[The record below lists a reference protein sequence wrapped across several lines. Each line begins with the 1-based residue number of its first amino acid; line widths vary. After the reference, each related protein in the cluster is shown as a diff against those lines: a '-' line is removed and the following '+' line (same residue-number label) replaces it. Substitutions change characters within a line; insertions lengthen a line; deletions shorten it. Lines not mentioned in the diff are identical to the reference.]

1 MLMKKEQLREYEKK
15 RKKAIC
21 DNLSDDEKEQVR
33 KDDKKRKMNK
43 RSQTLD
49 ERNSIFNNLQMCS
62 MVDPFMLSSQAFRLT
77 EGDFEIAFQEGPAYI
92 YICWKFE
99 FWQNVIKFKEL
110 KYQTDIYN
118 ERVTGKSDWVCKSCH
133 NSMSKKKMPMQTQVN
148 NMELSPKFSE
158 LNKLCPSQLM
168 LVSKIIPFMFLVA
181 KTKGAQ
187 HGLKGQCVLV
197 PTELK

>member
-1 MLMKKEQLREYEKK
+1 M
-15 RKKAIC
+15 
-21 DNLSDDEKEQVR
+21 
-33 KDDKKRKMNK
+33 
-43 RSQTLD
+43 
-49 ERNSIFNNLQMCS
+49 
-62 MVDPFMLSSQAFRLT
+62 
-77 EGDFEIAFQEGPAYI
+77 
-92 YICWKFE
+92 
-99 FWQNVIKFKEL
+99 